1 MKKYFFIF
9 ILFFFIIFFL
19 NTLVNMIFKLFIS
32 NNFNNFIK
40 KINLENLDYSPG
52 YKTTFYD
59 FHLEVYD
66 IGINDF
72 SIQLIPSSLNIYNLN
87 ITGWKGKM
95 KFKFKSGYDRVNYQ
109 DEITIFLKNIFLN
122 YTLKVDYEPF
132 KIKELYYSCKIY
144 YTVKGEKWLS
154 NNFINLGI
162 KYYKDTINDKLGEFL
177 RDFPGILSEKVN
189 NSKNKYLVILK
200 VIKLIEIIFY
210 NRLIILL
217 VFLIL
222 LPIVYFTK

>member
-9 ILFFFIIFFL
+9 ILFLFIIFFL
-19 NTLVNMIFKLFIS
+19 NTLINIIFKLFIS

-40 KINLENLDYSPG
+40 KIDLENLDYSPG

-122 YTLKVDYEPF
+122 YTLKVDYE
-132 KIKELYYSCKIY
+132 
-144 YTVKGEKWLS
+144 
-154 NNFINLGI
+154 
-162 KYYKDTINDKLGEFL
+162 
-177 RDFPGILSEKVN
+177 
-189 NSKNKYLVILK
+189 
-200 VIKLIEIIFY
+200 
-210 NRLIILL
+210 LIIS
-217 VFLIL
+217 LI
-222 LPIVYFTK
+222 